1 MAREK
6 KPPRP
11 DVEIGAVVRA
21 ERLKFKR
28 KPEAE
33 VSFPGES
40 EAETDSH
47 TERENL
53 PDEVEA
59 GVTYR
64 DVRVRWRAGARF
76 ATRPLG
82 NPEVEQGTSK
92 EEEERNG

>member
-1 MAREK
+1 MAPEK
-6 KPPRP
+6 KPPRA

-40 EAETDSH
+40 EADTDSH

-53 PDEVEA
+53 PDEVEP

-64 DVRVRWRAGARF
+64 DVRVRWRAGARI
-76 ATRPLG
+76 TQD
-82 NPEVEQGTSK
+82 PEAQ
-92 EEEERNG
+92 